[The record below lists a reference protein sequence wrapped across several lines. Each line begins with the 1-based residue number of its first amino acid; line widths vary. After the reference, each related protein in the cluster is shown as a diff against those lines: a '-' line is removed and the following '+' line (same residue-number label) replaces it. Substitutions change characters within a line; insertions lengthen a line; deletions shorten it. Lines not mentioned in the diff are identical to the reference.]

1 MSISEGGELMKSY
14 SLKEVMQILH
24 NDGWYISDVRGSH
37 HQLKHP
43 TKPGKVTVPHPK
55 KDFPERTVKS
65 IFKQA
70 GLEI

>member
-1 MSISEGGELMKSY
+1 MKNY
-14 SLKEVMQILH
+14 SSKEILKMLQD
-24 NDGWYISDVRGSH
+24 DGWYIVDVRGSH

-43 TKPGKVTVPHPK
+43 TKAGKVTVPHPK
-55 KDFPERTVKS
+55 KSFPQQTIKS